1 MQTSAELVQNIRHE
15 VLAVTEVTEQPG
27 VGDKIRS
34 SFCQGWGAVVC
45 IVTLWRHL
53 VAQQSNVYIFTSG
66 RYF

>member
-34 SFCQGWGAVVC
+34 SFCQG
-45 IVTLWRHL
+45 
-53 VAQQSNVYIFTSG
+53 
-66 RYF
+66 